1 MTRRTAV
8 LVTALYTVITI
19 GMTWPLALVADKEI
33 AWDMGDPVF
42 NSWVL
47 LWTGGQV
54 LAFLGGDFSAL
65 SRYWHGNI
73 FYPERLTIAYSEH
86 IAPQMLQGLP
96 ILAATDNIVLTYN
109 LLFLSTFVL
118 SGLGAFLLVRELTR
132 SPLAAF
138 VAGLAFAFAPYRLA
152 QMSHL
157 QVLSSQWMPF
167 VLYGFR
173 RYFETGRRVPL
184 IGGAVALVAQNLSC
198 GYYLLFFSPFAGLY
212 VLYEIASRRLWS
224 DWRVWRTWIVT
235 GVVVCAC
242 TWPFLSPYLEVR
254 KSGEIGVR
262 SAGEIA
268 MFSADTHAFATAS
281 GGSRL
286 WGERMTGLLRPEG
299 EGFPGLAILA
309 LALAGLGWGLKAAT
323 AKARE
328 NLNGPDAPWR
338 QVAVGA
344 LGVLWLAHV
353 SASVSFLVTGGLA
366 VPMDGAW
373 AVYRQAG
380 ATLLRIVLLSF
391 ALIALSPWVRRLLRG
406 TPRSAL
412 GYFAGAAA
420 LAALFAMGP
429 AISAAGHVI
438 SPGPYALLV
447 RVIPGFDG
455 VRVPAR
461 YLMLVALFLAVLAGY
476 GAAAMLR
483 RRPRAAAVALALL
496 SIGLLTEW
504 WPGRFQTNVR
514 LAAEGLEVTPRT
526 LYTGNRLPPL
536 YKVIRDAPDP
546 VVLVEFPFGS
556 PAWDLQSV
564 FYAGYHL
571 RPLVNGY
578 SGFFP
583 ERHRELVSAFSLI
596 PTNPGASWL
605 ALVGTRATH
614 VLVHE
619 AAYPRSRQHQVS
631 DWLRTYGAV
640 AVLSDGTDRLFTLR

>member
-1 MTRRTAV
+1 MTRRAAV
-8 LVTALYTVITI
+8 LAAAIYTAITI

-33 AWDMGDPVF
+33 AWDLGDPVF

-65 SRYWHGNI
+65 GRYWHGNI
-73 FYPERLTIAYSEH
+73 FYPERLTVAYSEH

-157 QVLSSQWMPF
+157 QVLSAQWMPF

-173 RYFETGRRVPL
+173 RYFETGRRAPL
-184 IGGAVALVAQNLSC
+184 IGGAAALVAQNLSC
-198 GYYLLFFSPFAGLY
+198 GYYLLFFGPFAGLY
-212 VLYEIASRRLWS
+212 VVYEIASRRLWG
-224 DWRVWRTWIVT
+224 DWRVWRTWIAT
-235 GVVVCAC
+235 GAVVGVC

-254 KSGEIGVR
+254 KGGEIGVR
-262 SAGEIA
+262 DAGEIA
-268 MFSADTHAFATAS
+268 MFSADTHAFATAP
-281 GGSRL
+281 GWSRL

-299 EGFPGLAILA
+299 EGFPGLVIIA
-309 LALAGLGWGLKAAT
+309 LALVGLGWGLRT
-323 AKARE
+323 AISRARE
-328 NLNGPDAPWR
+328 THGGPGPPWR
-338 QVAVGA
+338 EFATGVLV
-344 LGVLWLAHV
+344 VLWLAHLYG
-353 SASVSFLVTGGLA
+353 AISFLVTGVLA
-366 VPMDGAW
+366 VPIDGAW
-373 AVYRQAG
+373 AAYRQASG
-380 ATLLRIVLLSF
+380 TFMRTL
-391 ALIALSPWVRRLLRG
+391 ALSLALVAVSPWTRRVLRG
-406 TPRSAL
+406 APRSAL
-412 GYFAGAAA
+412 GYFAGAAV
-420 LAALFAMGP
+420 LAALLAMGP
-429 AISAAGHVI
+429 SISAAGQPI
-438 SPGPYALLV
+438 SPGPYAWLV
-447 RVIPGFDG
+447 SFVPGFDG

-476 GAAAMLR
+476 GAAALLR
-483 RRPRAAAVALALL
+483 WWPRAAVVALAVL
-496 SIGLLTEW
+496 SCGLLTEW
-504 WPGRFQTNVR
+504 WPGRFPTNVR

-526 LYTGNRLPPL
+526 LYTGDRLPPL
-536 YKVIRDAPDP
+536 YKVIRDGAEP

-556 PAWDLQSV
+556 HAWDLQSV
-564 FYAGYHL
+564 FYAGYHR

-583 ERHRELVSAFSLI
+583 ESWQTLTYAFSLI
-596 PTNPGASWL
+596 PTDSDAPWR

-619 AAYPRSRQHQVS
+619 AAYPASRQHQVT
-631 DWLRTYGAV
+631 DWLRTHGAIEI
-640 AVLSDGTDRLFTLR
+640 LSDGTDKLFTLR